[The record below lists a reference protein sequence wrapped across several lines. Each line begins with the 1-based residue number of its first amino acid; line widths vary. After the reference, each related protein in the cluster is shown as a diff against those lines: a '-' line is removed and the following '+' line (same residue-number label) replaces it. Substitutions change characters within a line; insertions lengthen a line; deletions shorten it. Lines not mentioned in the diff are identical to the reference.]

1 MEWTDGM
8 EYQLTKIAKTHYHG
22 CGEVVSTVLPLLAQ
36 LDCYVQPLFSSLA
49 PRPMHGMF
57 CMWMRLCLTW
67 ITLSMVLAAWMP
79 GDMCVNWN
87 EPKFAT
93 PNNIMDQHLDEASY
107 M

>member
-36 LDCYVQPLFSSLA
+36 LDCYVQPLFSSLI

-57 CMWMRLCLTW
+57 CMWTIEAMFGMDN
-67 ITLSMVLAAWMP
+67 ISMVLAAGMS
-79 GDMCVNWN
+79 GDVCVNWN
-87 EPKFAT
+87 EPKFAA
-93 PNNIMDQHLDEASY
+93 PNYGSAFGRS
-107 M
+107 